1 MKKNLLQS
9 TLTAIAILLCSC
21 PAMAYDFLSGGI
33 PYNVTNEADKTV
45 EVTYF
50 GQLDDNDYIYQNW
63 LNYSGYIVIP
73 EKVTYNGTE
82 YNVTAIG
89 DYAVT
94 GASKVTAITIP
105 NCVTSIGVG
114 AFATCNG
121 LTSVTLGNGVKTIK
135 KEAFLKAKALTQITL
150 PASVTEIGEDAFT
163 STGLT
168 LIVTLNET
176 PPTAHANAFRGI
188 ESATVKLPSA
198 NALDKYKNATGWNT
212 FTNFSYGV
220 VVTLNSISQRLY
232 RNGTTQLTANVTP
245 ASESATISWTSS
257 NTSVA
262 TVDSKGLVTAT
273 GAGNATITAT
283 ATISGQTPMTAS
295 CQISVLNKFNYNNA
309 YFSVLSEE
317 DKELEISFAGTSYD
331 EVDNEYSGSVY
342 LNNYALYGYKGREIG
357 NNAFRNCDKLT
368 KLTFQDNAIK
378 RYGEYAFAGCTG
390 LSTFTL
396 TRINSNIEVAIE
408 KNAFD
413 GAGLVHIVI
422 TEGITTIAE
431 NAFAN
436 CPSLMTIVVESE
448 TPAIAHENAF
458 NNLPEGA
465 KLYVPFGALKA
476 YKEATGWSV
485 FGDNIVE
492 YKPTIHSTYI
502 RDTPHQNKLCI
513 NQGFQCSVENN
524 SNIPQVL
531 WESSDESIMTV
542 DQYGYIKGV
551 APGTATLKVTN
562 IDGSGKTASVT
573 ITVTDE
579 ILQDAFVY
587 KITSTEDFTAT
598 ITKTIDAAGEI
609 SIPRS
614 VFING
619 IQYSITSL
627 ADNLFLDNK
636 GITKV
641 NIPEGFEE
649 IPYRAFGNCENLK
662 EVNIPNSITTIGNGA
677 FENCASLTEVFIPAN
692 VKQINLSAFAGC
704 SSLPE
709 IKVDENN
716 TNYFTED
723 GVLFN
728 VATSEYSY
736 LHSYPAGKSNTSYT
750 IPSHVAEIMN
760 SAFQGAANLTEII
773 FHNNI
778 RSIGSNAF
786 RDCTGF
792 TEFTYPESMSYI
804 PNTAFYGCTS
814 LKKINLHDNIGS
826 IWYGAFINCSALESF
841 VIPESVRIME
851 GGIFADC
858 SNLKSVTLP
867 QNITSLGSET
877 FENCTSLESISIPSN
892 VEELG
897 SYVFK
902 GCTALTSISIPE
914 KVKSIGNGAFQGCSS
929 LTSIV
934 IPNDVQ
940 NIGNYAFQGCS
951 NLEKIRMSK
960 GLESLGNNAFNECTS
975 LKTIKLYNIKR
986 LESSTFYGCT
996 SLDSVVLPSTLEK
1009 IGLFAFYN
1017 CSALTDITLPDNL
1030 TNIDYCA
1037 FAYCSSLSSIYAS
1050 NPVPATFDDTDAFN
1064 NIAEGAILY
1073 VSSIEAEAAY
1083 EADSNWSAFFDKDH
1097 IIFDEGIYSGIE
1109 NIIINNENGNNAQPV
1124 IYNIN
1129 GVRINEISQPGIYII
1144 NGKKVLVK

>member
-1 MKKNLLQS
+1 MTKRFLQS
-9 TLTAIAILLCSC
+9 ALMAIAIILCSC

-33 PYNVTNEADKTV
+33 PYNVTNETDKTV

-63 LNYSGYIVIP
+63 LNYSGDLVIP
-73 EKVTYNGTE
+73 EKVTYNGSE

-94 GASKVTAITIP
+94 GASKVTSVKIP
-105 NCVTSIGVG
+105 DCVTSIGVG

-121 LTSVTLGNGVKTIK
+121 LTSVSLGNGVETIK
-135 KEAFLKAKALTQITL
+135 KEAFLRVETLTQITL

-220 VVTLNSISQRLY
+220 VVTLNSTSQRLY
-232 RNGTTQLTANVTP
+232 RNGTTQLTASVTP
-245 ASESATISWTSS
+245 ASETATISWTSS

-262 TVDSKGLVTAT
+262 TVDNNGLVTAT
-273 GAGNATITAT
+273 GAGDATITAT
-283 ATISGQTPMTAS
+283 ATISGQTPMEAS

-309 YFSVLSEE
+309 YFGVLNEE
-317 DKELEISFAGTSYD
+317 DKELEISFAGSTYD
-331 EVDNEYSGSVY
+331 EVDDEYSGAVY
-342 LNNYALYGYKGREIG
+342 LDNYALYGYKGREIG
-357 NNAFRNCDKLT
+357 NNAFRDCDKLT
-368 KLTFQDNAIK
+368 KLTFRDNAIK

-396 TRINSNIEVAIE
+396 TKINTNIEVAIE

-413 GAGLVHIVI
+413 GAGLVHINI
-422 TEGITTIAE
+422 PKGITSIAE

-436 CPSLMTIVVESE
+436 CSKLMTVVADYK
-448 TPAIAHENAF
+448 TPATAHENAF
-458 NNLPEGA
+458 SNLPEGA
-465 KLYVPFGALKA
+465 TLYVPTGSANA
-476 YKEATGWSV
+476 YKSAPGWSV

-492 YKPTIHSTYI
+492 YQSRFYGIYI
-502 RDTPHQNKLCI
+502 RTTPNQNKLCI
-513 NQGFQCSVENN
+513 NQGFQCKIENN
-524 SNIPQVL
+524 TGIPQVL

-542 DQYGYIKGV
+542 DQYGYIKGI
-551 APGTATLKVTN
+551 APGSATLKTTA
-562 IDGSGKTASVT
+562 IDGSGQSASVT

-579 ILQDAFVY
+579 ILQDCFVY
-587 KITSTEDFTAT
+587 DITSTEDFTAT
-598 ITKTIDAAGEI
+598 ITKTIDASGEV
-609 SIPRS
+609 SIPRTAT
-614 VFING
+614 ING

-627 ADNLFLDNK
+627 ADDLFFDNK
-636 GITKV
+636 EITKV
-641 NIPEGFEE
+641 NIPEGFTE
-649 IPYRAFGNCENLK
+649 IPYRAFGNCEKLE
-662 EVNIPNSITTIGNGA
+662 EVNIPNSIVTIGNNA
-677 FENCASLTEVFIPAN
+677 FENCVSLTEIFIPAN

-760 SAFQGAANLTEII
+760 SAFQSASNLTEVI

-778 RSIGSNAF
+778 RNIGSNAF
-786 RDCTGF
+786 RNCTGF
-792 TEFTYPESMSYI
+792 TEFTIPEFMSHI
-804 PNTAFYGCTS
+804 PNSMFHGCTS
-814 LKKINLHDNIGS
+814 LQKVNFNDRLSS
-826 IWYGAFINCSALESF
+826 IWYGAFADCTSLESIA
-841 VIPESVRIME
+841 IPETVTYME
-851 GGIFADC
+851 GGIFSGC
-858 SNLKSVTLP
+858 TNLKSVTLP
-867 QNITSLGSET
+867 QNNTSIKNET
-877 FENCTSLESISIPSN
+877 FKDCTSLESITIPTSVTEIGYDAFLN
-892 VEELG
+892 C
-897 SYVFK
+897 S
-902 GCTALTSISIPE
+902 ALTAVSLPEKIKTIGNNAFEKCTSLTFISIPNSVT
-914 KVKSIGNGAFQGCSS
+914 K
-929 LTSIV
+929 
-934 IPNDVQ
+934 
-940 NIGNYAFQGCS
+940 IGNYAFQGCS

-960 GLESLGNNAFNECTS
+960 GLETLGNNAFNECTS

-996 SLDSVVLPSTLEK
+996 SLDSVVLPSSIEK

-1017 CSALTDITLPDNL
+1017 CSALTDITLPNNL

-1037 FAYCSSLSSIYAS
+1037 FAYCSSLSKVFAS
-1050 NPVPATFDDTDAFN
+1050 SPTPATFDDTDIFVG
-1064 NIAEGAILY
+1064 IAEGATLY
-1073 VSSIEAEAAY
+1073 VSSAEAEDAY
-1083 EADSNWSAFFDKDH
+1083 EADSDWTAFFDKDH
-1097 IIFDEGIYSGIE
+1097 IIYDAGVYTGVE
-1109 NIIINNENGNNAQPV
+1109 NIFVDNENGNNTKPI

-1129 GVRINEISQPGIYII
+1129 GVRINEITQPGIYII

>member
-9 TLTAIAILLCSC
+9 TLAVIAILLCCC
-21 PAMAYDFLSGGI
+21 PVKAYDFLSGGI
-33 PYNVTNEADKTV
+33 PYNVTNEVDKTV

-63 LNYSGYIVIP
+63 LNYSGHIVIP

-105 NCVTSIGVG
+105 DCVTSIGVG

-135 KEAFLKAKALTQITL
+135 KEAFLRAEALTQITL
-150 PASVTEIGEDAFT
+150 PASVAEIGEDAFT

-198 NALDKYKNATGWNT
+198 NALDKYKNATGWNE
-212 FTNFSYGV
+212 FTNFSYGI
-220 VVTLNSISQRLY
+220 VVTLNSTSQRLY

-262 TVDSKGLVTAT
+262 TVDSKGLITAT

-413 GAGLVHIVI
+413 GAGLVHIII
-422 TEGITTIAE
+422 TEGITSIAE

-436 CPSLMTIVVESE
+436 CPNLMTIVAESE

-465 KLYVPFGALKA
+465 KLYVPIGALKA
-476 YKEATGWSV
+476 YKTATGWSI
-485 FGDNIVE
+485 FGDNIEE
-492 YKPTIHSTYI
+492 YRTAIYNTYI
-502 RDTPHQNKLCI
+502 RDTPYQNKLCI

-524 SNIPQVL
+524 SDIPQVL

-562 IDGSGKTASVT
+562 LDGSGKTASVT

-587 KITSTEDFTAT
+587 EITSSEDYTAT
-598 ITKTIDAAGEI
+598 ITKTIDASGEI

-636 GITKV
+636 EITKV

-662 EVNIPNSITTIGNGA
+662 EVNIPNSITTIGNAA
-677 FENCASLTEVFIPAN
+677 FENCASLTDVFIPAN
-692 VKQINLSAFAGC
+692 VTNIHLAAFAGC

-709 IKVDENN
+709 IKVDKNN
-716 TNYFTED
+716 KNYFAED
-723 GVLFN
+723 GVLFHI
-728 VATSEYSY
+728 VTSNYTY
-736 LHSYPAGKSNTSYT
+736 LECYPAGKSGTSYT
-750 IPSHVAEIMN
+750 IPSHAQELSN
-760 SAFQGAANLTEII
+760 SAFQGATNLTEII

-778 RSIGSNAF
+778 RSIGVNAF
-786 RDCTGF
+786 RNCTGF
-792 TEFTYPESMSYI
+792 TEFTYPKSMTYI

-826 IWYGAFINCSALESF
+826 IWYGAFSNCTALESF
-841 VIPESVRIME
+841 VIPESVRVME

-858 SNLKSVTLP
+858 NNLKSVTLP

-892 VEELG
+892 VKELG
-897 SYVFK
+897 SYAFK
-902 GCTALTSISIPE
+902 GCTALSSIYIPE
-914 KVKSIGNGAFQGCSS
+914 KVTSIGNGTFQECSS
-929 LTSIV
+929 LTSIA

-951 NLEKIRMSK
+951 NLEKIRMPK
-960 GLESLGNNAFNECTS
+960 ALKTLGYNAFKECSS
-975 LKTIKLYNIKR
+975 LKAIKLYNINK

-996 SLDSVVLPSTLEK
+996 SLDSVVLPSSIEK
-1009 IGLFAFYN
+1009 IGVFAFYN
-1017 CSALTDITLPDNL
+1017 CNALKEIALPDNL

-1037 FAYCSSLSSIYAS
+1037 FAHCTSLSAIYAS
-1050 NPVPATFDDTDAFN
+1050 SPIPAAFDDTDAFN
-1064 NIAEGAILY
+1064 DIAEGAILY
-1073 VSSIEAEAAY
+1073 VSSAEAETAY
-1083 EADSNWSAFFDKDH
+1083 EADSDWTAFFDKDH

-1109 NIIINNENGNNAQPV
+1109 NIIINNENGNNAQPI

-1129 GVRINEISQPGIYII
+1129 GVRINEISQPGVYII